1 MTRQVLRAL
10 VAPAPGFARLVWPLS
25 LAQLISW
32 GSIYYSFTLFLE
44 PMEAELGLARTE
56 LTGALTAGLLV
67 AGVCSLPVGALIDRG
82 HARLLMTGASLLGG
96 ALLAAWSH
104 VETAAQF
111 FALWVGLG
119 LVLAATLYEPAF
131 AVLVRSLGGLS
142 TRGIATMTLI
152 AGFASTIFIPLT
164 HLLIEAFGWRD
175 ALTILAALNVLVAAP
190 IHWLPLSGERRPA
203 ATASADSPA
212 KPVMASAIRRPAFW
226 WLTVAFTAGFFAVSA
241 ITFHSVPMLGE
252 RGYSPALAVSAI
264 ALIGPAQVAGRIL
277 VVIIAPGTKLFAAG
291 CLALGLPAVGLIVL
305 LAGPQGF
312 WTIALFAVCLG
323 IGNGIATIARAN
335 AVAELLGR
343 AGFGAVNG
351 AINGP
356 VTAGRAL
363 APAAAAAIWSG
374 TGGYDAV
381 LWILTGIL
389 VLALLA
395 FAAAIASSSRQQAA

>member
-1 MTRQVLRAL
+1 MTYPRLRAL
-10 VAPAPGFARLVWPLS
+10 AAPGPGFARLVWPLS
-25 LAQLISW
+25 FVQLISW

-67 AGVCSLPVGALIDRG
+67 AGLCSLPAGALIDRG

-96 ALLAAWSH
+96 ALLAAWAQ

-111 FALWVGLG
+111 FGLWLGLG

-131 AVLVRSLGGLS
+131 AVLVRSLGDKAQ
-142 TRGIATMTLI
+142 RGIAAMTLI
-152 AGFASTIFIPLT
+152 AGFASTLFIPFT

-190 IHWLPLSGERRPA
+190 IHWLSLRDERRP
-203 ATASADSPA
+203 TADGETDRPA
-212 KPVMASAIRRPAFW
+212 GPVMAAAIRRPAFW

-252 RGYSPALAVSAI
+252 RGYPAALAVSAI
-264 ALIGPAQVAGRIL
+264 ALIGPAQVAGRVL
-277 VVIIAPGTKLFAAG
+277 VVVIAPATKLFVAG

-305 LAGPQGF
+305 LLGSQGF

-323 IGNGIATIARAN
+323 IGNGIATIARAK
-335 AVAELLGR
+335 AVAELFGR
-343 AGFGAVNG
+343 AGFGAING

-363 APAAAAAIWSG
+363 APAAAAAIWTA

-381 LWILTGIL
+381 LWLLTGTM
-389 VLALLA
+389 LAALAA
-395 FAAAIASSSRQQAA
+395 FAAAIASSRGQRA